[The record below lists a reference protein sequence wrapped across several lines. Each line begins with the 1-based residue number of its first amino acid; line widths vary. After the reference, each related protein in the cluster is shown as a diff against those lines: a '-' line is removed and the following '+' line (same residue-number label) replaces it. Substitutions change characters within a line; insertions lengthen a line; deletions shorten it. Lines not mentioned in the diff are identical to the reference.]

1 MYACA
6 DHIAHLQL
14 RGESLKLLLTSQ
26 LLVVRS
32 KENRNLPLAV
42 QQQQQIS
49 IKVKQQG
56 LAYIAHSILT
66 SIISCYKE

>member
-1 MYACA
+1 MYVCA
-6 DHIAHLQL
+6 DYIAHLQL
-14 RGESLKLLLTSQ
+14 RGESLKLLTSQ

-49 IKVKQQG
+49 IKVKQRG